1 MKIDFFCLFYIGK
14 SYTDYMDVGKG
25 LLFFFGALGVF
36 NGLIL
41 SVYFFFFTKKKHLSN
56 LFFGALLL
64 AISLRIGKS
73 IFVSFYPSLAK
84 IYLQIGLTAC
94 FFIGPFLYYFL
105 KSTINPGAPL
115 TRSSK
120 WSIAVL
126 FAIILIPGIIYPY
139 QTYPKLWNN
148 YFVQII
154 YAEWFAYLVASG
166 LVLKHILKKLFAK
179 DYKMKASEI
188 WLLTVFGSTA
198 LIFAFFQLA
207 LWRASFSLYLNGSL
221 AFSFCLYMVVFT
233 LLYRKKTSDLFILGQ
248 SKYPNKKVS
257 DQEANTLF
265 ARLEKIMTEKELYK
279 NPDLKLN
286 ELSKET
292 NISSHQLSQLL
303 NDNLGKNFTTYV
315 NEFRINE
322 ACKIMASS
330 NRLTLESVGYE
341 VGFNSK
347 STFFATFKKLT
358 GTTPAN
364 HQQKIQIDNIAYS
377 TDL

>member
-1 MKIDFFCLFYIGK
+1 
-14 SYTDYMDVGKG
+14 
-25 LLFFFGALGVF
+25 
-36 NGLIL
+36 
-41 SVYFFFFTKKKHLSN
+41 
-56 LFFGALLL
+56 
-64 AISLRIGKS
+64 
-73 IFVSFYPSLAK
+73 
-84 IYLQIGLTAC
+84 
-94 FFIGPFLYYFL
+94 
-105 KSTINPGAPL
+105 
-115 TRSSK
+115 
-120 WSIAVL
+120 
-126 FAIILIPGIIYPY
+126 
-139 QTYPKLWNN
+139 
-148 YFVQII
+148 
-154 YAEWFAYLVASG
+154 
-166 LVLKHILKKLFAK
+166 
-179 DYKMKASEI
+179 MKASEI